1 MRARVR
7 GLKKTLK
14 RATLALS
21 GLSFTLLA
29 PALATSTAG
38 VGPWDTTLNLIQT
51 DLSGPAA
58 HALVGGDPRL
68 IATHREAV
76 TAALGELETYAQ
88 ARRRRGQEWVTTGN
102 LAAVRF
108 DHLAARPSRT
118 GTEKGYAP
126 DPQLHTHVVIA
137 NLTRGPMV
145 CGAVSNPS
153 KFTARKAGRRHCT
166 GPILPSVSDNWAT
179 A

>member
-51 DLSGPAA
+51 DLSGPVA
-58 HALVGGDPRL
+58 HALVTSAFVGSGVLYATGGGHGPGVSR
-68 IATHREAV
+68 
-76 TAALGELETYAQ
+76 
-88 ARRRRGQEWVTTGN
+88 
-102 LAAVRF
+102 LAAAG
-108 DHLAARPSRT
+108 LGGAASL
-118 GTEKGYAP
+118 GGAGY
-126 DPQLHTHVVIA
+126 
-137 NLTRGPMV
+137 GF
-145 CGAVSNPS
+145 AVP
-153 KFTARKAGRRHCT
+153 
-166 GPILPSVSDNWAT
+166 L
-179 A
+179 